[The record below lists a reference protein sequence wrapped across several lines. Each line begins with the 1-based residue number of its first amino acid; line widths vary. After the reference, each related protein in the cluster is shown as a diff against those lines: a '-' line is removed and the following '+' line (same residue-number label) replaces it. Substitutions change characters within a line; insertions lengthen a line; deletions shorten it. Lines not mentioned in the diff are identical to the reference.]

1 MVPHGYHHHHRHH
14 YQHHLIYQMILLVI
28 MDLLQMLMD
37 HVYRQWQV
45 FDLNKEQH
53 IRVMAMNKQY
63 KLEKHLAKPYNLYE
77 IKLKLKNKLLFFF
90 RSIQVIILILQH
102 HRLQSRHHH

>member
-1 MVPHGYHHHHRHH
+1 
-14 YQHHLIYQMILLVI
+14 
-28 MDLLQMLMD
+28 MLMD

-77 IKLKLKNKLLFFF
+77 IKL
-90 RSIQVIILILQH
+90 
-102 HRLQSRHHH
+102 